1 MNICYGNLCVLL
13 FFLAENLR
21 DIIKYLTTN
30 IITFLVL
37 NLATKVPFDVTN
49 TSHRRNNAF

>member
-1 MNICYGNLCVLL
+1 MNICYGNLCIA